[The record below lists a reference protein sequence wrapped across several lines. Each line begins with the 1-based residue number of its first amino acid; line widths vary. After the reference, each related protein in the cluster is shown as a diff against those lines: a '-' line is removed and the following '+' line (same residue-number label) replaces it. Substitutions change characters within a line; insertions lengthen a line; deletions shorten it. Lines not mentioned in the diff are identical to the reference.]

1 MKQDRLMPL
10 FVRHVLAC
18 TLALILPGALIAGD
32 VVLQWDANTETDLA
46 GYKVYYGTVS
56 GSYGTPVVIGLQTT
70 YTVSGLAPGTYYFA
84 VTAFNTSGVQSGF
97 SNEVSAVVSGTIDT
111 TPPVISGVS
120 SGSVAYDSAVISW
133 TTNEAS
139 DTQVAFG
146 LTTAYASTTTL
157 NSSLVTSH
165 SVTLTGLAASTT
177 YHYQVRSRDAAGN
190 LATSADLTF
199 ATPAQPVST
208 DINRDGKVDVLD
220 LQVLSNV
227 VLGLTPCPGSCDIN
241 KDGRVD
247 VLDVQI
253 LANVI
258 LGVVTAP

>member
-1 MKQDRLMPL
+1 MKQDRLTPL
-10 FVRHVLAC
+10 FVKHVLAC
-18 TLALILPGALIAGD
+18 TLGLILPGVLMAGD

-46 GYKVYYGTVS
+46 GYKVYYGTAS
-56 GSYGTPVVIGLQTT
+56 GSYGTPVVVGLQTT

-84 VTAFNTSGVQSGF
+84 VTAFNTSGAESGF
-97 SNEVSAVVSGTIDT
+97 SNQVSAVVSGTIDT
-111 TPPVISGVS
+111 TPPVISAAS
-120 SGSVAYDSAVISW
+120 SGSVTYNSAVINW

-146 LTTAYASTTTL
+146 QTAAYGSTTTL

-199 ATPAQPVST
+199 ATSAST
-208 DINRDGKVDVLD
+208 DINQDGKVDVLD

-247 VLDVQI
+247 VLDVQV

-258 LGVVTAP
+258 LGVATAP